1 MAGPQPSPARRAATV
16 AGFAVLV
23 ASLVVGMNLFGA
35 RDALFG
41 SATPHARPAAFSRV
55 FSSVPTVPAPKS
67 VLRSQPW
74 WQAIGSFE
82 GTGSTTTAPLRS
94 AGDAIQWRL
103 RWSCATGRFSV
114 ASAAASKALVDG
126 RCPAHRTTQ
135 LPARPRGALSITAG
149 GPWQLRVER
158 QVDVPLVEAPLA
170 AMRAPGAATVA
181 RGELYRIDQV
191 GRGRVTLYRL
201 PGGRHALRLENF
213 YVTPNV
219 DLEVRLSPVRAPRTT
234 HQYRAAPSAYVGPL
248 DVTTGS
254 LNFVLPAGVDPA
266 RYRSVVIWCPTVVSA
281 YAAATLR
288 PPRAS

>member
-1 MAGPQPSPARRAATV
+1 MV
-16 AGFAVLV
+16 AGFVVLL
-23 ASLVVGMNLFGA
+23 ASLVVATNLFGA

-41 SATPHARPAAFSRV
+41 AATPPPRTAASSRA
-55 FSSVPTVPAPKS
+55 FSSVPTGPAPKS

-74 WQAIGSFE
+74 WQAIGSFR
-82 GTGSTTTAPLRS
+82 GAGATTTAPVRS

-103 RWSCATGRFSV
+103 RWSCSSGRFTV
-114 ASAAASKALVDG
+114 ASPGTSKALVDAT
-126 RCPAHRTTQ
+126 CPARRTAQ
-135 LPARPRGALSITAG
+135 LAARPRGPLNVTAD

-158 QVDVPLVEAPLA
+158 QVDVPLVEPPLP
-170 AMRAPGAATVA
+170 AMRAPAAATVA

-201 PGGRHALRLENF
+201 PGGRHALRLQGF

-219 DLEVRLSPVRAPRTT
+219 DLQVRLSPLRAPRTT
-234 HQYRAAPSAYVGPL
+234 HQYLAAPSAFVGPL

-254 LNFVLPAGVDPA
+254 LNFVLPARVDPA

-288 PPRAS
+288 PSRAT